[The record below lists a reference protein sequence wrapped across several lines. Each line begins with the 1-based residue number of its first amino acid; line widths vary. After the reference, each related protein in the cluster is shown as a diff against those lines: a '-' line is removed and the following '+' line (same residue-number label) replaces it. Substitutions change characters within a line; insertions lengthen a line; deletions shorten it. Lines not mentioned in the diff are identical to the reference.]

1 MRRNML
7 FKKIV
12 LLELCFFSSLG
23 YFCLPIFADTVVLK
37 TGQTVEGKIIE
48 NTVGFVKI
56 DFEGVELTYFQ
67 DEIASVNQS
76 QTNNAAAEG
85 LNSLYEGFKSNKKA
99 VENKKSSVGSVQPGE
114 PTVSREVQNI
124 VKVNE
129 RSFPQTEQVINSST
143 MLQTT
148 LSQLPKEYQEMI
160 KSKLQNAQGSSNAGQ
175 SLSTTGADLSGLPS
189 EYQNIIKSS
198 LEKIQ
203 VNQQETENFFKDLEK
218 Q

>member
-1 MRRNML
+1 ML

-12 LLELCFFSSLG
+12 LFGVWFFFSLG
-23 YFCLPIFADTVVLK
+23 YFCSPIFADMVELK
-37 TGQTVEGKIIE
+37 TGQIVEGKIIE
-48 NTVGFVKI
+48 NTAQFVKI

-67 DEIASVNQS
+67 DEIASVNQG
-76 QTNNAAAEG
+76 QANNAAAEG
-85 LNSLYEGFKSNKKA
+85 VNSLYEGFKFNKKA
-99 VENKKSSVGSVQPGE
+99 VENQKSSVGFVQSDE
-114 PTVSREVQNI
+114 PIVSREVQDI
-124 VKVNE
+124 VKVKE
-129 RSFPQTEQVINSST
+129 QSLPQTEQVINSST

-203 VNQQETENFFKDLEK
+203 VNQQETENKFFKDLEK